1 MEQINKLIEES
12 IVKYDNFGDKK
23 PTKQSTVKAY
33 RDIICKLHS
42 TINPQSENKYPTE
55 IELCKIFEN
64 HSLILK
70 KFDNGEWLDLSVAT
84 KKNYLNVLINIIPKI
99 KSIEPH
105 FSKSKKWIDKKSNEL
120 KVIMDSYKTMIDTIN
135 KNKKVKQQETNDL
148 EKLKEPVVEDPIE
161 PIIEEPVVEL
171 TSIKEISNLMKLW
184 NKQTELQC
192 KKYCNYVDTNN
203 WKFELEAAIEELHF
217 TQKRI
222 DLLNKRIS
230 NGINA
235 DGDFTYELTI
245 VKKEIEK
252 LQ

>member
-64 HSLILK
+64 HTLILK

-105 FSKSKKWIDKKSNEL
+105 FSKSKKWVDKKSNEL
-120 KVIMDSYKTMIDTIN
+120 KVIMDSYKTMIDTLN
-135 KNKKVKQQETNDL
+135 KCKKAKQQETNDL
-148 EKLKEPVVEDPIE
+148 EKLKEPVVEEPIE

-171 TSIKEISNLMKLW
+171 TSMDEISNLMKLW

-192 KKYCNYVDTNN
+192 KRYSNEVDTHS
-203 WKFELEAAIEELHF
+203 WEFELEVAKQEQQF

-222 DLLNKRIS
+222 DLLELRIS
-230 NGINA
+230 NGKNTDDI
-235 DGDFTYELTI
+235 LTNQLK
-245 VKKEIEK
+245 VVREQVAK
-252 LQ
+252 LK